1 MHIFDYK
8 APFFIKNETQII
20 NLKSN
25 FGKLVHNSAHL
36 FIFLL
41 YLHAETTKFISLAG
55 LRLNPNIHNMAATR
69 YYYSDSIL
77 SFLNRG
83 RDEIIGRLTLA
94 SQHDINDETAQSWV
108 DEISTLKDAL
118 APFSGKGSVYFEY
131 NIPRMGRRADV
142 IAIINGVVF
151 VLEYKTAEQ
160 KFSRDAV
167 IQVWDYSLDLKNFQ
181 EGCLDRA
188 IVPILVVPN
197 EKNSHCK
204 LELKHFEDNVYEPLM
219 VNAQQLRAA
228 IEKALTNIP
237 NQFQTTQDDD
247 IWAKS
252 GYSPTPTIIEAA
264 VALYEENTVEDI
276 TKHGGDIDK
285 ASAELTRIIDHC
297 RANRRKAICFITGVP
312 GAGKTL
318 IGLNT
323 AIDQFNRG
331 EKAVYL
337 SGNFPLVEV
346 LQEALTRDYVRRDK
360 IRAKYEHRKSCT
372 KDEAKSKVKAF
383 IQMIHHY
390 RDLYLEGT
398 IVEKSKIV
406 PKPGYFQSHTDKAYI
421 PAEHVAIFDEAQRA
435 WTKEE
440 LKRFMREKKGIT
452 EFPYSEPEYLIS
464 CMDRQPDWGVV
475 VCLVGNGQ
483 AINKGEAGLK
493 EWIDSIQRSY
503 KEWDVYLSDYLVQ
516 SGDVTPED
524 LDLIKSQLI
533 SKEDLHLKMSMR
545 SFRSEKV
552 SIFVNQLLALQKEE
566 AAATLQ
572 ELQNYPIVLTRSL
585 DEAKK
590 WLRDHNR
597 GSERMGLLASSKAER
612 LKAISINVRY
622 QPDFVHWFLEDDT
635 DIRSSNALED
645 TLTEFKVQGLEI
657 DWACVAWDADL
668 RLSKDGKSWQHYQLR
683 SGTKWQ
689 NINKPINQEYQINA
703 YRVLLTRARQGMVI
717 VIPNGDHGVPPDETR
732 KPEWYDG
739 IYNYLK
745 EIGIKEI

>member
-1 MHIFDYK
+1 
-8 APFFIKNETQII
+8 
-20 NLKSN
+20 
-25 FGKLVHNSAHL
+25 
-36 FIFLL
+36 
-41 YLHAETTKFISLAG
+41 
-55 LRLNPNIHNMAATR
+55 MAAR
-69 YYYSDSIL
+69 RFYYSDSI
-77 SFLNRG
+77 SAFLNRSVN
-83 RDEIIGRLTLA
+83 EIIGELTLA
-94 SQHDINDETAQSWV
+94 SQHDINDETSSSWV
-108 DEISTLKDAL
+108 EEIDTLKEAL
-118 APFSGKGSVYFEY
+118 APFSGHGSVYFEY

-142 IAIINGVVF
+142 VAVIDGIVF

-160 KFSRDAV
+160 KFHRDAMV
-167 IQVWDYSLDLKNFQ
+167 QVWDYALDLKNFQ
-181 EGCLDRA
+181 EGSHDRVL
-188 IVPILVVPN
+188 VPVLVAPK
-197 EKNSHCK
+197 EKVKHCS

-219 VNAQQLRAA
+219 VNAHLLGAGISKVLDSIPHEVQLKTA
-228 IEKALTNIP
+228 
-237 NQFQTTQDDD
+237 DD

-252 GYSPTPTIIEAA
+252 GYEPTPTIIEAA
-264 VALYEENTVEDI
+264 IALYEENTVEDI

-285 ASAELTRIIDHC
+285 ASVELANIIESC
-297 RANRRKAICFITGVP
+297 RNNNRKAICFITGVP

-323 AIDQFNRG
+323 AIDQFNRD

-346 LQEALTRDYVRRDK
+346 LQEALARDYVRRDK
-360 IRAKYEHRKSCT
+360 IKAKQEKRKACT
-372 KDEAKSKVKAF
+372 KEEAKSKVKAF

-398 IVEKSKIV
+398 TIENGRIV
-406 PKPGYFQSHTDKAYI
+406 PMPDYFQSHSDKAYV
-421 PAEHVAIFDEAQRA
+421 PSEHVAIFDEAQRA
-435 WTKEE
+435 WTQEE
-440 LKRFMREKKGIT
+440 LGRFMREKKGIKD
-452 EFPYSEPEYLIS
+452 FPYSEPEYLIS

-483 AINKGEAGLK
+483 SINKGEAGLK
-493 EWIDSIQRSY
+493 EWIESIYRSY
-503 KEWDVYLSDYLVQ
+503 KDWDVYISEYLMR
-516 SGDVTPED
+516 SGDVTKEQMD
-524 LDLIKSQLI
+524 LVRSQIKSR
-533 SKEDLHLKMSMR
+533 EELHLKMSMR

-552 SIFVNQLLALQKEE
+552 SIFVNQLLALQKED
-566 AAATLQ
+566 AASTLR
-572 ELQNYPIVLTRSL
+572 ELDNYPIVMTRSL
-585 DEAKK
+585 ETAKQ

-622 QPDFVHWFLEDDT
+622 QPDFVHWFLEDDR

-668 RLSKDGKSWQHYQLR
+668 RLSQDGKSWQHFQLR

-689 NINKPINQEYQINA
+689 NINKPINREYQINA
-703 YRVLLTRARQGMVI
+703 YRVLLTRARQGMII
-717 VIPNGDHGVPPDETR
+717 VVPNGDHGVPPDETR

-745 EIGIKEI
+745 EIGIKEL

>member
-1 MHIFDYK
+1 
-8 APFFIKNETQII
+8 
-20 NLKSN
+20 
-25 FGKLVHNSAHL
+25 
-36 FIFLL
+36 
-41 YLHAETTKFISLAG
+41 
-55 LRLNPNIHNMAATR
+55 MAAR
-69 YYYSDSIL
+69 RFYYSDSI
-77 SFLNRG
+77 SAFLNRSVN
-83 RDEIIGRLTLA
+83 EIIGELTLA
-94 SQHDINDETAQSWV
+94 SQHDINDETSSSWV
-108 DEISTLKDAL
+108 EEIDTLKEAL
-118 APFSGKGSVYFEY
+118 APFSGHGSVYFEY

-142 IAIINGVVF
+142 VAVIDGIVF

-160 KFSRDAV
+160 KFHRDAMV
-167 IQVWDYSLDLKNFQ
+167 QVWDYALDLKNFQ
-181 EGCLDRA
+181 EGSHDRVL
-188 IVPILVVPN
+188 VPVLVAPK
-197 EKNSHCK
+197 EKVKHCS

-219 VNAQQLRAA
+219 VNAHLLGAGISKVLDSIPHEVQLKTA
-228 IEKALTNIP
+228 
-237 NQFQTTQDDD
+237 DD

-252 GYSPTPTIIEAA
+252 GYEPTPTIIEAA
-264 VALYEENTVEDI
+264 IALYEENTVEDI

-285 ASAELTRIIDHC
+285 ASVELANIIESC
-297 RANRRKAICFITGVP
+297 RNNNRKAICFITGVP

-323 AIDQFNRG
+323 AIDQFNRD

-346 LQEALTRDYVRRDK
+346 LQEALARDYVRRDK
-360 IRAKYEHRKSCT
+360 IKAKQEKRKACT
-372 KDEAKSKVKAF
+372 KEEAKSKVKAF

-398 IVEKSKIV
+398 TIENGRIV
-406 PKPGYFQSHTDKAYI
+406 PMPDYFQSHSDKAYV
-421 PAEHVAIFDEAQRA
+421 PSEHVAIFDEAQRA
-435 WTKEE
+435 WTQEE
-440 LKRFMREKKGIT
+440 LGRFMREKKGIKD
-452 EFPYSEPEYLIS
+452 FPYSEPEYLIS

-483 AINKGEAGLK
+483 SINKGEAGLK
-493 EWIDSIQRSY
+493 EWIESIYRSY
-503 KEWDVYLSDYLVQ
+503 KDWDVYISEYLMR
-516 SGDVTPED
+516 SGDVTKEQMD
-524 LDLIKSQLI
+524 LVRSQIKSR
-533 SKEDLHLKMSMR
+533 EELHLKMSMR

-552 SIFVNQLLALQKEE
+552 SIFVNQLLALQKED
-566 AAATLQ
+566 AASTLR
-572 ELQNYPIVLTRSL
+572 ELDNYPIVMTRSL
-585 DEAKK
+585 ETAKQ

-622 QPDFVHWFLEDDT
+622 QPDFVHWFLEDDR

-668 RLSKDGKSWQHYQLR
+668 RLSQDGKSWQHFQLR

-689 NINKPINQEYQINA
+689 NINKPINREYQINA
-703 YRVLLTRARQGMVI
+703 YRVLLTRARQGMII
-717 VIPNGDHGVPPDETR
+717 VVPNGDYGVPPDETR

-745 EIGIKEI
+745 EIAIKEI

>member
-1 MHIFDYK
+1 
-8 APFFIKNETQII
+8 
-20 NLKSN
+20 
-25 FGKLVHNSAHL
+25 
-36 FIFLL
+36 
-41 YLHAETTKFISLAG
+41 
-55 LRLNPNIHNMAATR
+55 MAALR
-69 YYYSDSIL
+69 YYYSDTITD
-77 SFLNRG
+77 FLG
-83 RDEIIGRLTLA
+83 RSTNEIVGALCLA
-94 SQHDINDETAQSWV
+94 SQHDINDETSQSWV
-108 DEISTLKDAL
+108 SEIETLRTSL
-118 APFSGKGSVYFEY
+118 ANYSGRGSVYLEY

-142 IAIINGVVF
+142 IILIDDIVF
-151 VLEYKTAEQ
+151 VLEYKTSEQ
-160 KFSRDAV
+160 KFSREAV
-167 IQVWDYSLDLKNFQ
+167 VQVWDYALDLKNFQ
-181 EGCLDRA
+181 EGSLDRTM
-188 IVPILVVPN
+188 IPILVVPN
-197 EKNSHCK
+197 EKSKNCRFI
-204 LELKHFEDNVYEPLM
+204 LNHFEDKVYAPLM
-219 VNAQQLRAA
+219 TNAARLEECLKLVLDSIQHAA
-228 IEKALTNIP
+228 NFSAERDNR
-237 NQFQTTQDDD
+237 
-247 IWAKS
+247 WAKS
-252 GYSPTPTIIEAA
+252 GYEPTPTIIEAA

-285 ASAELTRIIDHC
+285 ASEELRDIINYC
-297 RANRRKAICFITGVP
+297 RENKRKAICFITGVP

-346 LQEALTRDYVRRDK
+346 LQEALTRDFVRREK
-360 IRAKYEHRKSCT
+360 IRAKAEGRKACT
-372 KDEAKSKVKAF
+372 KEEAKSKVKAF

-398 IVEKSKIV
+398 QVENGKIV
-406 PKPGYFQSHTDKAYI
+406 PIPGYFQSHTDKAYI
-421 PAEHVAIFDEAQRA
+421 PSEHVAIFDEAQRA
-435 WTKEE
+435 WTADE
-440 LKRFMREKKGIT
+440 LKRFMREKKGFK

-464 CMDRQPDWGVV
+464 CMNRQTEWGVV

-493 EWIDSIQRSY
+493 EWIESIHRSY
-503 KEWDVYLSDYLVQ
+503 RDWDVYMSKHLVE
-516 SGDVTPED
+516 SGDVTTEQ
-524 LDLIKSQLI
+524 LAMISRQLI
-533 SKEDLHLKMSMR
+533 PREELHLKMSMR

-552 SIFVNQLLALQKEE
+552 SIFVNQLLALQKDE
-566 AAATLQ
+566 AKATLQ
-572 ELQNYPIVLTRSL
+572 ELGKYPIVLTRSL
-585 DEAKK
+585 DTAKQ
-590 WLRDHNR
+590 WLRDHAR
-597 GSERMGLLASSKAER
+597 GSERFGLLACSKAER

-668 RLSKDGKSWQHYQLR
+668 RLNKDHTAWQHYQLR
-683 SGTKWQ
+683 SGTQWQ

-717 VIPNGDHGVPPDETR
+717 VVPNGDHGVPPDETR

-745 EIGIKEI
+745 ELGIKEI

>member
-1 MHIFDYK
+1 
-8 APFFIKNETQII
+8 
-20 NLKSN
+20 
-25 FGKLVHNSAHL
+25 
-36 FIFLL
+36 
-41 YLHAETTKFISLAG
+41 
-55 LRLNPNIHNMAATR
+55 MAAR
-69 YYYSDSIL
+69 RFYYSDSI
-77 SFLNRG
+77 SAFLNRSVN
-83 RDEIIGRLTLA
+83 EIIGELTLA
-94 SQHDINDETAQSWV
+94 SQHDINEETSSSWV
-108 DEISTLKDAL
+108 EEIDTLKEAL
-118 APFSGKGSVYFEY
+118 APFSGHGSVYFEY

-142 IAIINGVVF
+142 VAVIDGIVF

-160 KFSRDAV
+160 KFHRDAM
-167 IQVWDYSLDLKNFQ
+167 IQVWDYALDLKNFQ
-181 EGCLDRA
+181 EGSHDRVL
-188 IVPILVVPN
+188 VPVLVAPK
-197 EKNSHCK
+197 EKDKHCC

-219 VNAQQLRAA
+219 VNAHLLGAGISKVLDSIPHEVQLKTA
-228 IEKALTNIP
+228 
-237 NQFQTTQDDD
+237 DD

-252 GYSPTPTIIEAA
+252 GYEPTPTIIEAA
-264 VALYEENTVEDI
+264 IALYEENTVEDI

-285 ASAELTRIIDHC
+285 ASVELANIIESC
-297 RANRRKAICFITGVP
+297 RNNNRKAICFITGVP

-323 AIDQFNRG
+323 AIDQFNRD

-346 LQEALTRDYVRRDK
+346 LQEALARDYVRRDK
-360 IRAKYEHRKSCT
+360 IKAKQEKRKACT
-372 KDEAKSKVKAF
+372 KEEAKSKVKAF

-398 IVEKSKIV
+398 TIENGRIV
-406 PKPGYFQSHTDKAYI
+406 PMPDYFQSHSDKAYV
-421 PAEHVAIFDEAQRA
+421 PSEHVAIFDEAQRA
-435 WTKEE
+435 GTQEE
-440 LKRFMREKKGIT
+440 LGRFMREKKGIKD
-452 EFPYSEPEYLIS
+452 FPYSEPEYLIS

-483 AINKGEAGLK
+483 SINKGEAGLK
-493 EWIDSIQRSY
+493 EWIESIYRSY
-503 KEWDVYLSDYLVQ
+503 KDWDVYISEYLMR
-516 SGDVTPED
+516 SGDVTKEQMD
-524 LDLIKSQLI
+524 LVRSQIKSR
-533 SKEDLHLKMSMR
+533 EELHLKMSMR

-552 SIFVNQLLALQKEE
+552 SIFVNQLLALQKED
-566 AAATLQ
+566 AASTLR
-572 ELQNYPIVLTRSL
+572 ELDNYPIVMTRSL
-585 DEAKK
+585 ETAKQ

-622 QPDFVHWFLEDDT
+622 QPDFVHWFLEDDR

-668 RLSKDGKSWQHYQLR
+668 RLSQDGKSWQHFQLR

-689 NINKPINQEYQINA
+689 NINKPINREYQINA
-703 YRVLLTRARQGMVI
+703 YRVLLTRARQGMII
-717 VIPNGDHGVPPDETR
+717 VVPNGDYGVPPDETR